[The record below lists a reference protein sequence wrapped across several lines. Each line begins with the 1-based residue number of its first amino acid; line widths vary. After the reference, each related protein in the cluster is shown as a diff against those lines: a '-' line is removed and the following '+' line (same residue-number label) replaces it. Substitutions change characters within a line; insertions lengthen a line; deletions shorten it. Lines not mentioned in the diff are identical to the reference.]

1 MKLIILALG
10 ATLLTTGVTFGQIG
24 ETLQQ
29 CVAKYGP
36 VAEKQPRDWHKFTS
50 APYHLEIHFYKDKAD
65 AVQYLNWAGGPKPFT
80 KDDIEKL
87 LRQSST
93 AHWEVM
99 DDSTEST
106 MFVVKGFTA
115 IHMKLDHILI
125 VATDGY
131 LERGVASKA
140 AAEIGNVKP

>member
-1 MKLIILALG
+1 MKLIILAVG
-10 ATLLTTGVTFGQIG
+10 AILLTTGVTFGQIG

-29 CVAKYGP
+29 CMAKYGP
-36 VAEKQPRDWHKFTS
+36 VAEKQPREWHKFTS
-50 APYHLEIHFYKDKAD
+50 GPYHLEIHFYKDKAD
-65 AVQYLNWAGGPKPFT
+65 AIQYLNWANGPKAFT
-80 KDDIEKL
+80 NDEIEKL
-87 LRQSST
+87 LRLSST

-99 DDSTEST
+99 DDSAESS

-115 IHMKLDHILI
+115 IHMKMDHILI

-131 LERGVASKA
+131 LERGVAAKA

>member
-1 MKLIILALG
+1 MKVIILAFCGFLVTAG
-10 ATLLTTGVTFGQIG
+10 AAYGQIG
-24 ETLQQ
+24 KTLQQ

-36 VAEKQPRDWHKFTS
+36 VVEKQPREWHKFES

-65 AVQYLNWAGGPKPFT
+65 AVQYLNWVGRPKAFT
-80 KDDIEKL
+80 KDEIGNL
-87 LRQSST
+87 LKQGST
-93 AHWEVM
+93 AHWEVV
-99 DDSTEST
+99 DDGPEST

-131 LERGVASKA
+131 LERAVAAKA
-140 AAEIGNVKP
+140 AEEASALKP

>member
-10 ATLLTTGVTFGQIG
+10 ATLLTTGIAFGQIG

-29 CVAKYGP
+29 CTAKYGP
-36 VAEKQPRDWHKFTS
+36 AAEKQPRDWHKFTS
-50 APYHLEIHFYKDKAD
+50 APYHLEIHFHKDKAD

-80 KDDIEKL
+80 KDEIEKL
-87 LRQSST
+87 LRQNST
-93 AHWEVM
+93 AHWGVM
-99 DDSTEST
+99 DDSAEST

-131 LERGVASKA
+131 LERGVAAKA
-140 AAEIGNVKP
+140 AAEIGNLKP

>member
-10 ATLLTTGVTFGQIG
+10 ASLLITSVAFSQIG

-29 CVAKYGP
+29 SVAKYGP
-36 VAEKQPRDWHKFTS
+36 VVEKQPRAWHKFIST
-50 APYHLEIHFYKDKAD
+50 PYHLEIHFYKDKAD
-65 AVQYLNWAGGPKPFT
+65 AVQYLNWAGRPKAFT
-80 KDDIEKL
+80 TDGIDKL
-87 LRQSST
+87 LRQSSN
-93 AHWEVM
+93 AHWEVV
-99 DDSTEST
+99 DDNAEST

-131 LERGVASKA
+131 LERGIAAKA
-140 AAEIGNVKP
+140 AAEAGTLKP